1 MKGDITMMYTVQYF
15 DEATYDDV
23 TIFTGTLTQCM
34 AFKAKNDDEEEPLYI
49 VAPDGFSVIN

>member
-1 MKGDITMMYTVQYF
+1 MMYTVQYF

-49 VAPDGFSVIN
+49 VAPDGFSGIN